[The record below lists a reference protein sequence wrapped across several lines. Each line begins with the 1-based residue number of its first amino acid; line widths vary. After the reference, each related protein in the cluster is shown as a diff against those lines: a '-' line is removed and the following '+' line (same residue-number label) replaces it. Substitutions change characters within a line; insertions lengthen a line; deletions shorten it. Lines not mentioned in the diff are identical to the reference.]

1 VARSGVSMAE
11 YFNKEDGVWS
21 EKGATLSDSTARKEF
36 GLSQQDIIDAI
47 KKDKLQYRQT
57 SIYGNPC
64 IRLLRHEVESLVNEK
79 YGDDYLNQKKLKK
92 ELSQVTK
99 ELKKLKSEIDFLE
112 EKKNTILKSL
122 NN

>member
-1 VARSGVSMAE
+1 VTGSGVCMAE
-11 YFNKEDGVWS
+11 YFNKQDGVWS
-21 EKGATLSDSTARKEF
+21 EKGATLSDSSVRKEF
-36 GLSQQDIIDAI
+36 GLSQQEMIEAI
-47 KKDKLQYRQT
+47 KNGKLQYRQT

-64 IRLLRHEVESLVNEK
+64 LRLLRHEVESLVNQK

-99 ELKKLKSEIDFLE
+99 ELKKLKSQIKFLE
-112 EKKNTILKSL
+112 QKKDTILKSL

>member
-1 VARSGVSMAE
+1 MAE
-11 YFNKEDGVWS
+11 YFNKEDGVWL

-36 GLSQQDIIDAI
+36 GLSQQEVIDAI
-47 KKDKLQYRQT
+47 KKGKLQYRQT

-64 IRLLRHEVESLVNEK
+64 LRLLRHEVESLVNEK
-79 YGDDYLNQKKLKK
+79 YGYDYLNQKKLKK

-99 ELKKLKSEIDFLE
+99 ELKKLKSQIDFLE
-112 EKKNTILKSL
+112 QKKNTILKSL